1 MTGQG
6 VATLLHDKVCREL
19 IEGGY
24 QSVAEATTPDP
35 DIPTSR
41 PSPTQVRNALSKLE
55 PVSVIAVRK
64 NGYWTVPDRPKL
76 LAALQLIRALPAK
89 LDTLENLAHRVG
101 WSVIARLAVGPA
113 TREQL
118 HVCGDSAR
126 VTEQVKALR
135 RSNAILDRGDL
146 ITLVQPAAHRK
157 VQDALDDI
165 ARSLAMVDYVYADHC
180 IQRPEL
186 RVQVGR
192 HYCCG
197 PDDHYPS
204 RSIVTTEPHRAG
216 TPRP

>member
-1 MTGQG
+1 MTGQHL
-6 VATLLHDKVCREL
+6 ATLLHDKVCREL

-24 QSVAEATTPDP
+24 QSVADATRADP
-35 DIPTSR
+35 DVPTLR
-41 PSPTQVRNALSKLE
+41 PSATQVRNALNKLE

-64 NGYWTVPDRPKL
+64 NGYWTVRDRPKL
-76 LAALQLIRALPAK
+76 LAALQLTRALPGK

-101 WSVIARLAVGPA
+101 WSLIARLALGPA

-118 HVCGDSAR
+118 NVCGNTAR
-126 VTEQVKALR
+126 VTEHVKALR
-135 RSNAILDRGDL
+135 RSNAIIDRGEL

-165 ARSLAMVDYVYADHC
+165 ARSLAMLDYAYADYC

-186 RVQVGR
+186 RVQVGT
-192 HYCCG
+192 HYCSG

-204 RSIVTTEPHRAG
+204 RSIVTTESHLAG
-216 TPRP
+216 TPRL

>member
-6 VATLLHDKVCREL
+6 VATLLHDRVCREL

-24 QSVAEATTPDP
+24 QSVAAATTPDP
-35 DIPTSR
+35 DVPTLR
-41 PSPTQVRNALSKLE
+41 PSATQVRNALNKLE

-64 NGYWTVPDRPKL
+64 NGYWTVSDRPKL
-76 LAALQLIRALPAK
+76 LAALRLARALPGN

-101 WSVIARLAVGPA
+101 WSVIARLTLGPA

-118 HVCGDSAR
+118 RICGNSAR

-146 ITLVQPAAHRK
+146 ITLVRPAAHRK

-165 ARSLAMVDYVYADHC
+165 ARSLAMVDYLYADHC

-186 RVQVGR
+186 RVQAGT
-192 HYCCG
+192 HYCGG
-197 PDDHYPS
+197 PDDHQPS
-204 RSIVTTEPHRAG
+204 RSIVMTASHLAG